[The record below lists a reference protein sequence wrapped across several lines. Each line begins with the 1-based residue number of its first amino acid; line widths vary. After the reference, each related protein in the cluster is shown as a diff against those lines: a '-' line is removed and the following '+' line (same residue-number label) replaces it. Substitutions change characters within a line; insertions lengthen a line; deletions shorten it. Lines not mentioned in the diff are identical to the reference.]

1 MVGAVTVLARAVR
14 VVSRGARG
22 LERNPDEFRRPQ
34 RSTESGAGMQQAG
47 GAAAGPVGPGLGPG
61 WGRARAGAGPG
72 LFSALELW
80 SLTHCDQ
87 IPASLNLPVMST
99 SCEWTALGDDQEAS

>member
-34 RSTESGAGMQQAG
+34 RSTKSGAGMQQAG

-61 WGRARAGAGPG
+61 SGRARAGLGPG
-72 LFSALELW
+72 QSQGFSVLLSFGP
-80 SLTHCDQ
+80 SLTVTKFLH
-87 IPASLNLPVMST
+87 L
-99 SCEWTALGDDQEAS
+99 

>member
-1 MVGAVTVLARAVR
+1 MVGAVTVLTRAVR

-34 RSTESGAGMQQAG
+34 RSTESGAGMQRAG

-61 WGRARAGAGPG
+61 LGQGRARA
-72 LFSALELW
+72 FQCS
-80 SLTHCDQ
+80 
-87 IPASLNLPVMST
+87 
-99 SCEWTALGDDQEAS
+99 